1 MESNSSREIDWGKL
15 IDEAM
20 FQSGFASFYDYLET
34 IVNFLDNERKSHDK
48 SIDEISRKLSSG
60 EIKPPDDPGQMPSEF
75 EFDYYRLERISEFE
89 NILFSSFIVTIYSY
103 LESKLISYCRDL
115 EKQSPQKVLWSDLA
129 GKNVVDKAMTYL
141 IKVQQIEL
149 SLGSS
154 TEWEKIQKIRS
165 LRNQIVHEQGGVD
178 GYSGETPK
186 DFCLDALNTISSF
199 LHSVMFAKVKAQ

>member
-1 MESNSSREIDWGKL
+1 MESNGLGEIDWGKL

-34 IVNFLDNERKSHDK
+34 IVSFLDNERKSHDK
-48 SIDEISRKLSSG
+48 SIDEISKKLSSG
-60 EIKPPDDPGQMPSEF
+60 EIKPPDDPGQMPSEL

-89 NILFSSFIVTIYSY
+89 NILFGAFIVTIYSY

-115 EKQSPQKVLWSDLA
+115 EKQSPQRVLWSDLT
-129 GKNVVDKAMTYL
+129 GKNVVDKAMIYL
-141 IKVQQIEL
+141 IKVQQIEF

-165 LRNQIVHEQGGVD
+165 LRNHIVHDQGSVD
-178 GYSGETPK
+178 DSFGETQK
-186 DFCLDALNTISSF
+186 DFCLDALNTINAF
-199 LHSVMFAKVKAQ
+199 LHSVVFAKVKAQ